1 MKIYYNY
8 AMQLEIIPMIL
19 LLLFLPCLVIAQP
32 TTFTSTLVDGV
43 TETNQILTD
52 KGMFRQTRLQATASS
67 TNVTWYFPKS
77 TGNMTEVWRPATENQ
92 MIQGFNVIIDPG
104 LSSASARY
112 QTNAG
117 GFSGLLPPVTANN
130 YYTINVS
137 ELQSASNQ
145 YMSVMETS
153 YIPVQITG
161 VSQPEFPPDNIDQTI
176 AVTTSVDPHP
186 EEVFYI
192 RYSTDNFVTSD
203 TTGKLQF
210 TGNNGITDIPAFP
223 VGTTVK
229 YYTFST
235 VSDTIIKNLNG
246 LSLSMATLE
255 FNNNGGAYYSYTTEA
270 ALPVLLGNLWSEA
283 EDEYVTVSWTTLNEV
298 NNEYF
303 TIEKY
308 LSDKWVEVGT
318 VEARFGRGVDNAP
331 YQWADDKPIAGV
343 NYYRLLQ
350 TDYNG
355 EPKVLGETSA
365 FFLIS
370 HAMVFPNPVST
381 YLNVPTEHLPKG
393 SKINIMD
400 IVGRRLIHAPV
411 VEGIQ
416 TIDMSH
422 LPKGIYQ
429 MIIQDK
435 ANNPLTGQRIVKN

>member
-1 MKIYYNY
+1 MKTFYSY

-19 LLLFLPCLVIAQP
+19 LLLFLSCSITAQP

-67 TNVTWYFPKS
+67 TDVTWYFPKS
-77 TGNMTEVWRPATENQ
+77 TGNMTEVWRPNSDNQ

-117 GFSGLLPPVTANN
+117 GFSGFLPPVTAGN

-145 YMSVMETS
+145 YMSIMETS

-161 VSQPEFPPDNIDQTI
+161 VSQPEFPPDNLDQTI
-176 AVTTSVDPHP
+176 TVTTSEDPH
-186 EEVFYI
+186 EHEVFYI
-192 RYSTDNFVTSD
+192 RYSTDNFATSD

-210 TGNNGITDIPAFP
+210 TGNTGIADIPAFS

-229 YYTFST
+229 YSAFST
-235 VSDTIIKNLNG
+235 VSDTIIKNLSG
-246 LSLSMATLE
+246 MSLSMGTLE
-255 FNNNGGAYYSYTTEA
+255 FNNNEGAYYSYTTEA
-270 ALPVLLGNLWSEA
+270 ALPVILGNLWSEA
-283 EDEYVTVSWTTLNEV
+283 DEESVTVSWTTLNEV
-298 NNEYF
+298 NNEFF

-308 LSDKWVEVGT
+308 LSDKWVEAGT
-318 VEARFGRGVDNAP
+318 VEARFGRGVDDAP
-331 YQWADDKPIAGV
+331 YQFTDNKPLAGL

-355 EPKVLGETSA
+355 EPKILGETRA

-370 HAMVFPNPVST
+370 HAMVFPNPVTT
-381 YLNVPTEHLPKG
+381 YLNVPTEHLPRG

-400 IVGRRLIHAPV
+400 IVGRRLIQAPV
-411 VEGIQ
+411 IDGIQ

-435 ANNPLTGQRIVKN
+435 SNNLLTGQRIVKN